1 VFHLELRQ
9 RPHVARAFNL
19 GEQEVTSRFLG
30 PLASGRELSYSDHE
44 WNPKKTKLTVIEGPE
59 LRLEE
64 MGMGR
69 GWANAQRLGTD
80 VTERLI
86 ARAREQAQRNPAL
99 DRLKERIA
107 GRIEAGP
114 LPLRRVVALSEEL
127 MPGRRASERL
137 AVAELAVWELLHER
151 SLELGADQAAAG
163 APLPEADWQRH
174 LLAWESWSEG
184 ASTVRRRLSD
194 DVVDHPGALSI

>member
-1 VFHLELRQ
+1 MFHVELRQ

-19 GEQEVTSRFLG
+19 EEQEVTNGFLG
-30 PLASGRELSYSDHE
+30 PLVTGRALTYSDQE
-44 WNPKKTKLTVIEGPE
+44 WDPKKTRLTVIEGPE

-69 GWANAQRLGTD
+69 GWANAQRSGTD
-80 VTERLI
+80 VTERLMS
-86 ARAREQAQRNPAL
+86 RAREQNQRHPAL
-99 DRLKERIA
+99 DRLKQRIA
-107 GRIEAGP
+107 GRLDAGP
-114 LPLRRVVALSEEL
+114 LLLNRVVALTEDL

-151 SLELGADQAAAG
+151 SLELGADRATDG
-163 APLPEADWQRH
+163 ATLDEPEWQRH

-184 ASTVRRRLSD
+184 GSCVRR
-194 DVVDHPGALSI
+194 PGGG